1 MRVGKII
8 GGIILIILGIVTYGG
23 SSTLYTTTSQH
34 VEECNSI
41 ISQLGQSLDQQTVE
55 ACNNALGGQSISNIF
70 IFIGI
75 IITIIGIALVI
86 IGSVQQSKKKKERQL
101 MTMITKAQ

>member
-8 GGIILIILGIVTYGG
+8 GGIVLIILGIFVYAG
-23 SSTLYTTTSQH
+23 SSIVNTESSQH

-41 ISQLGQSLDQQTVE
+41 IGQLGQSLDQQTVE

-70 IFIGI
+70 MFIAI
-75 IITIIGIALVI
+75 IITIIGIVLVI
-86 IGSVQQSKKKKERQL
+86 IGSVQQSKNKKEKQENQR
-101 MTMITKAQ
+101 